1 MSPIQTL
8 YRHESASAGA
18 REISREPFHRA
29 LMCLRRW
36 FDRIGQR
43 AALSELDDHLLSD
56 IGRTRAEVEAE
67 IRKPFWRA

>member
-1 MSPIQTL
+1 MSPIQIL

-29 LMCLRRW
+29 IRSLCCW
-36 FDRIGQR
+36 FDRIAQR
-43 AALSELDDHLLSD
+43 AALSELEDHLLRD
-56 IGRTRAEVEAE
+56 IGRTRAQVEAE